1 MRSFHECWKGIWRP
15 SMLVLI
21 MAFDTWLLVSYFYDG
36 MSSFMKQILETM
48 CGGDFMSKNSE
59 EAMDFLSYVSEVT
72 RGWDEP
78 NSKELGRMKAPV
90 NPKGGMYMLS
100 EDMDMKAKVATIAR
114 RLEELELKKMHEAL
128 TTMQP
133 YGNTYNSSWR
143 NHPNFSWKPRPPPY
157 QPQAQTQAPQQTSS
171 VEQAIVNLSKVM
183 GDFVG
188 EQKAINSQLH
198 QKIENVESS
207 LNKRMDGMQND
218 LYQKIDNIQYS
229 ISRLTNLKHRDSSKL
244 REVKAVI
251 TLRSG
256 KEVDQPLPKVR
267 QDEELLSKKTLV
279 KESNNQEEES
289 GKKSASKSSIEEEP
303 RIVIKEDMMKKHM
316 PPPFPQALHGKKEIK
331 NSSEILEV
339 LRQVKVNIPLLDM
352 IKQVPTYAKFLK
364 DLCTVKRGLHVT
376 KNAFLTEQC
385 EFAPYSVYKQLGLGG
400 LKPTAITLSLAD
412 RHLHPDEDEGLEELS
427 CLLERREEI
436 LPLFNKEDSQ
446 GAAMEDPSKLV
457 LKPLPV
463 NLKKCK
469 KAIGWQISDL
479 KGISPLV
486 CTHHIYME
494 EDAKP
499 VKQPRGDSLWVSPTQ
514 VVPKK
519 SGITVIQNEKG
530 EEVSTRPTSG
540 WRVCIDYRRLNSV
553 TRKDHFLLPFMDQVL
568 ERVSVHPFYCFL
580 DGYSGRMPFG
590 LCNAPATFQRCMLS
604 IFSDMVE
611 RIMEVFMDEITKC
624 HFMVQQGIVL
634 GHVISKNGIEVDK
647 AKVELIVKL
656 PPPTNVKG
664 IRQFLGHAGFYR
676 RFIKDFSKI
685 SKPLCELLRGWK
697 ALCDLLREQTLNE
710 AQRNYTTTEKE
721 LLAVVFALDKFRAYL
736 VGSSIVVFTD
746 HSALKYLLTKPDA
759 KARLIRWILL
769 LPEFNL
775 QIRDKKG
782 VENVVAD
789 HLSRLVI
796 AHDSHGLPINDDF
809 PEESLMS
816 IDVAPWYSHIAN
828 YLVTG
833 EVPSEWSTQDKRHFF
848 AKIHAYY
855 WEEPFLFKYCAD
867 QIIRKCVPDKSN
879 HEFFPIAMIVHVED
893 AHSMCKG
900 CDRCQRL
907 GKLTRR
913 NMMPLNPIW
922 IVDVFDVWGI
932 DFMGPFPMSFE
943 HSYILVGVDY
953 VSKWVEAIPC
963 RSNDHRVVL
972 KFLKD
977 NIFARF
983 GVPKAIISDGG
994 THFCN
999 KPFET
1004 LLAKYGVKHKVA
1016 TPYHPQT
1023 SGQVE
1028 LANREIKNIL
1038 MKVVNVN
1045 RKDWSIKLLDSLW
1058 AYRTAYKTIL
1068 GMSPYRLV
1076 YGKACH
1082 LPVEIEYKA
1091 WWAIKKLNMDLTR
1104 AGLKRCL
1111 DLNELEEMRN
1121 DAYLN
1126 SKIAKER
1133 LKKWHDQ
1140 LVGRLEG
1147 LKNEVLVKTRENRGE
1162 KTRLSKIRTPP
1173 CGMRTL
1179 CEPCANSFFA
1189 PIFKTMLSV
1198 LENHRY
1204 HTRRASATSVAPP
1217 QIPPRSPP
1225 TKKAKTS
1232 EPGESSRALRDSQS
1246 QPSSPGALDPACPL
1260 RATPIADR
1268 ETFISRHISI
1278 TLLCDSSLSCGIH
1291 TAYLRGEPP
1300 ITIPGP
1306 EYRLQQD
1313 QQTLILREIQHH
1325 LGLSPP
1331 APPVAVPSTVAAEDP
1346 SYPPEEPTT

>member
-1 MRSFHECWKGIWRP
+1 
-15 SMLVLI
+15 
-21 MAFDTWLLVSYFYDG
+21 
-36 MSSFMKQILETM
+36 
-48 CGGDFMSKNSE
+48 
-59 EAMDFLSYVSEVT
+59 
-72 RGWDEP
+72 
-78 NSKELGRMKAPV
+78 
-90 NPKGGMYMLS
+90 
-100 EDMDMKAKVATIAR
+100 
-114 RLEELELKKMHEAL
+114 
-128 TTMQP
+128 
-133 YGNTYNSSWR
+133 
-143 NHPNFSWKPRPPPY
+143 
-157 QPQAQTQAPQQTSS
+157 
-171 VEQAIVNLSKVM
+171 
-183 GDFVG
+183 
-188 EQKAINSQLH
+188 
-198 QKIENVESS
+198 
-207 LNKRMDGMQND
+207 
-218 LYQKIDNIQYS
+218 
-229 ISRLTNLKHRDSSKL
+229 
-244 REVKAVI
+244 
-251 TLRSG
+251 
-256 KEVDQPLPKVR
+256 
-267 QDEELLSKKTLV
+267 
-279 KESNNQEEES
+279 
-289 GKKSASKSSIEEEP
+289 
-303 RIVIKEDMMKKHM
+303 MMKKHM

-364 DLCTVKRGLHVT
+364 DLCTVKRGLQVT
-376 KNAFLTEQC
+376 KNAFLTEQVSAIIQSKSPVKYKDPGC
-385 EFAPYSVYKQLGLGG
+385 PTISVNIGGTHVEKALLDWEQVVKIPRGVIEDVLVQVDKFYYPVDFVVLDTDSTVKEENYVPIILGRPFLA
-400 LKPTAITLSLAD
+400 TSNAIINCRNGEEGFEEVCLINTLVEEHCDKS
-412 RHLHPDEDEGLEELS
+412 LEESLNEN
-427 CLLERREEI
+427 LEVLEDGFPEPSDVLAIMSPWRRREEI
-436 LPLFNKEDSQ
+436 LPLFNQEDSQ
-446 GAAMEDPSKLV
+446 GVTVEDPPKLI

-463 NLKKCK
+463 DLKYAYLEDDEKCPVVVSSTLTSDQEDSLLGVLRKCK

-499 VKQPRGDSLWVSPTQ
+499 VRQPQRRLNPHMQEVVRNEVLKLLQAGIIYPISDSLWVSPTQ

-540 WRVCIDYRRLNSV
+540 WRVCIDYRR
-553 TRKDHFLLPFMDQVL
+553 
-568 ERVSVHPFYCFL
+568 
-580 DGYSGRMPFG
+580 RMPFG

-611 RIMEVFMDEITKC
+611 RIMEVFMDDITVYGSSYEECLMHLEAVLHRCIEKDLVLNWEKC
-624 HFMVQQGIVL
+624 HFMVQKGIVL
-634 GHVISKNGIEVDK
+634 GHIISKNGIEVDK

-685 SKPLCELLRGWK
+685 SKPLCELLVKDAKFVWDEKCQRSFEELKQFLTTAPIVRAPNWK
-697 ALCDLLREQTLNE
+697 LPFEVMCDSSDLAMGAVLGQREDGKPYVIYYASKTLNE
-710 AQRNYTTTEKE
+710 AQKNYTTTEKE

-746 HSALKYLLTKPDA
+746 HSTLKYLLTKQDA

-769 LPEFNL
+769 LQEFNL

-816 IDVAPWYSHIAN
+816 VDVAPWYSHIAN
-828 YLVTG
+828 FLVTG
-833 EVPSEWSTQDKRHFF
+833 EVPSEWSAQDKRHFL

-867 QIIRKCVPDKSN
+867 QIIRKCVPEQEQSGIL
-879 HEFFPIAMIVHVED
+879 PIAMIVHVED

-907 GKLTRR
+907 GKLTCR
-913 NMMPLNPIW
+913 NMMPLNPIL
-922 IVDVFDVWGI
+922 IVDIFDVWGI
-932 DFMGPFPMSFE
+932 DFMGPFPMSFG

-963 RSNDHRVVL
+963 RSNDHKVVL

-977 NIFARF
+977 HIFARF

-1126 SKIAKER
+1126 SKIAKAR

-1140 LVGRLEG
+1140 WTGPFIIHEVHPNGVVEVFNPTGNQTFKVNGHRL
-1147 LKNEVLVKTRENRGE
+1147 KPF
-1162 KTRLSKIRTPP
+1162 I
-1173 CGMRTL
+1173 
-1179 CEPCANSFFA
+1179 EPYSTDKEEIN
-1189 PIFKTMLSV
+1189 L
-1198 LENHRY
+1198 LE
-1204 HTRRASATSVAPP
+1204 PP
-1217 QIPPRSPP
+1217 Q
-1225 TKKAKTS
+1225 
-1232 EPGESSRALRDSQS
+1232 L
-1246 QPSSPGALDPACPL
+1246 
-1260 RATPIADR
+1260 
-1268 ETFISRHISI
+1268 
-1278 TLLCDSSLSCGIH
+1278 
-1291 TAYLRGEPP
+1291 
-1300 ITIPGP
+1300 
-1306 EYRLQQD
+1306 
-1313 QQTLILREIQHH
+1313 
-1325 LGLSPP
+1325 
-1331 APPVAVPSTVAAEDP
+1331 
-1346 SYPPEEPTT
+1346 